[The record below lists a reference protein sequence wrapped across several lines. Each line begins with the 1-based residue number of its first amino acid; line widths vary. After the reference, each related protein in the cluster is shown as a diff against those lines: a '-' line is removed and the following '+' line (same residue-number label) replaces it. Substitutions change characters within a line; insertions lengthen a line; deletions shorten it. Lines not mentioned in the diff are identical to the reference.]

1 VKRSRK
7 KQPLTKDAKSK
18 KNKKLLS
25 MKNGIRITSLISYF
39 LIILAGQ
46 MIGLPFILWLLF
58 TAFQFGNIDQLFA
71 LLGIVGIILNFTK
84 WKTKLFVTILSF
96 LFMLSPIV
104 STLVRVPIE
113 KFNYLAFQIPLTI
126 FILTYVT
133 YIIVIA
139 KEKQLVTGT

>member
-71 LLGIVGIILNFTK
+71 LLGIVGIILNFT
-84 WKTKLFVTILSF
+84 
-96 LFMLSPIV
+96 
-104 STLVRVPIE
+104 
-113 KFNYLAFQIPLTI
+113 
-126 FILTYVT
+126 
-133 YIIVIA
+133 
-139 KEKQLVTGT
+139 

>member
-7 KQPLTKDAKSK
+7 KQSLTKDAKSK

>member
-84 WKTKLFVTILSF
+84 WKTKLFVTILNF

-104 STLVRVPIE
+104 SRLVRVPIE

>member
-1 VKRSRK
+1 MKRSRK

>member
-46 MIGLPFILWLLF
+46 MIGLPFILWLLS
-58 TAFQFGNIDQLFA
+58 AQLQQEKIDQTHA
-71 LLGIVGIILNFTK
+71 LPSIPT
-84 WKTKLFVTILSF
+84 
-96 LFMLSPIV
+96 SPILTRLL
-104 STLVRVPIE
+104 SKLR
-113 KFNYLAFQIPLTI
+113 QIL
-126 FILTYVT
+126 
-133 YIIVIA
+133 
-139 KEKQLVTGT
+139 

>member
-1 VKRSRK
+1 MKRSRK
-7 KQPLTKDAKSK
+7 KQSLTKDAKSK